1 MNKLNLNAWADC
13 VLFLCRAWLINI
25 ETLMGTSNFPL
36 ELFNGRGKQEQLCIV
51 HQDLA
56 LILHGACLEFKEII
70 WPSSPP

>member
-1 MNKLNLNAWADC
+1 MNKPERIGR
-13 VLFLCRAWLINI
+13 LCFVPLPWLINI

-36 ELFNGRGKQEQLCIV
+36 ELLNGRGRGKQEQLCIV

-70 WPSSPP
+70 WRASPP